1 MSQPRRFCQ
10 VDVFATTPYAG
21 NPVAVVLD
29 GDGLTSEEMERF
41 TRWTNLSEVTF
52 VLPPTQP
59 DADYRV
65 RIFTSASPTPSRRG
79 LAAELPFAGHPTL
92 GTCHAW
98 LESSERPK
106 EGDGVVQ
113 ECGAGLIR
121 VRRGSDGLAFAAPP
135 LRRSGPVEGELV
147 RHIASVLRIDRES
160 IVDAAWA
167 DNGPGWVVVLL
178 QSAEAVLELQPGL
191 VDLDLGA
198 VGPYPPG
205 SPTAFE
211 VRAFFPRDGTTAEDP
226 VTGSLN
232 AAVAQWLIATGRA
245 EAPYV
250 ASQGTALGRAGR
262 VEITKENGTIWVGGG
277 TVTCVRGHVE
287 L

>member
-1 MSQPRRFCQ
+1 MHAY
-10 VDVFATTPYAG
+10 VVADVFTEEPLKG
-21 NPVAVVLD
+21 NPVAVFLD
-29 GDGLTSEEMERF
+29 ATGFSTERMQRIAREM
-41 TRWTNLSEVTF
+41 NLSETVF
-52 VLPPTQP
+52 VLPAER
-59 DADYRV
+59 DGDVRV
-65 RIFTSASPTPSRRG
+65 RIFTPVN
-79 LAAELPFAGHPTL
+79 ELPFAGHPTL

-106 EGDGVVQ
+106 KSDGVVQ
-113 ECGAGLIR
+113 ECGSGLIR

-135 LRRSGPVEGELV
+135 LRRSGPVEEELIQ
-147 RHIASVLRIDRES
+147 HIASVLRIDRES

-178 QSAEAVLELQPGL
+178 QSAEAVLALRPGF

-198 VGPYPPG
+198 VGPYPAG

-250 ASQGTALGRAGR
+250 ASQGNTLGRAGR